1 MKNNAHALLL
11 ENAPLLILLIQL
23 KNKNSLHDEYPVD
36 TARKHNKYNLISL
49 F

>member
-23 KNKNSLHDEYPVD
+23 KNKNSLHDEYPVVILRENIIN
-36 TARKHNKYNLISL
+36 TI
-49 F
+49 